1 MRTCGPSQWANSSP
15 ALLLPAPVLKAR
27 PYIEASHTCASYFR
41 TYSVAAKLL
50 CNPDITQFLSQDVE
64 YTTRWYVRF
73 TKSQNKHPLC
83 ISSIC
88 CTAHPQSCCCC
99 CCCSHINSH
108 QVRGRR
114 AGSSH
119 SGAEEYLQETKTQAK
134 TKVVHAF
141 IAADDIHTSVRKVY
155 RVKSGVS
162 LRCTR
167 SVLVHTLHYSRPKQ
181 PTTPLA
187 GHRAPQITKSLTKNR
202 KTVHPLSQHP
212 FPACTNSIIICPE
225 KGFPGGMKALG
236 EEGVQKNK
244 VVHPS
249 AVACAFPAC
258 PVSHVP

>member
-1 MRTCGPSQWANSSP
+1 MGDTDKSRRERARSTYLPVHVCECTILYGDQQRGGGGGAKALRTCGPSQWANSSP

-119 SGAEEYLQETKTQAK
+119 SGAEEYLQGKNTLTNQRWYTHIPQLTQFMPPPETYKK
-134 TKVVHAF
+134 
-141 IAADDIHTSVRKVY
+141 
-155 RVKSGVS
+155 
-162 LRCTR
+162 
-167 SVLVHTLHYSRPKQ
+167 
-181 PTTPLA
+181 
-187 GHRAPQITKSLTKNR
+187 
-202 KTVHPLSQHP
+202 
-212 FPACTNSIIICPE
+212 
-225 KGFPGGMKALG
+225 
-236 EEGVQKNK
+236 
-244 VVHPS
+244 
-249 AVACAFPAC
+249 
-258 PVSHVP
+258 